1 MLTTGALGPRY
12 YEGPQSRIVTIFI
25 LEEALGAVALA
36 AVLCTLFSMP
46 GVKRTATW
54 FNVYMSCAWC
64 AVLQRRLR
72 SRHDAVMIMCMTY
85 LMLAVFGQAWGPW
98 QPDFT
103 ICLFQ
108 ASLLYAAVPL

>member
-1 MLTTGALGPRY
+1 MYAPRRLAQRAMLTTGALGPRY

-54 FNVYMSCAWC
+54 FNVYMSCA
-64 AVLQRRLR
+64 LR
-72 SRHDAVMIMCMTY
+72 A
-85 LMLAVFGQAWGPW
+85 GP
-98 QPDFT
+98 
-103 ICLFQ
+103 
-108 ASLLYAAVPL
+108 